1 MIGEMP
7 RCQHAREFGK
17 HQPARSV
24 GGVPT
29 SHPVSW
35 FDGSCSGSRQRPGS
49 AVLAHTNGKQVQH
62 RAGPHHTTGSLNLL
76 TPCSLKPERLQ
87 RSQANS
93 PVREQDFF
101 QRNFFFGTLRRCAG
115 PAGQQCGD
123 VEIRGISSC
132 LVFDL
137 SHDRFG
143 STSYQNTGVCV
154 FVTTNTGSPV
164 FMALFFVL
172 YVRCVCF
179 ITEGPITK
187 LFAHGTFFWSL
198 RECCQYSTRPPR
210 SRHAY
215 ASVQKLLTYKNGA
228 AGRVEPGHA
237 GTTRPSSDDGAL
249 LLDHLE
255 LRRALCVREWGL
267 GGRGLQLV
275 AAAELVGAGFRRGSN
290 RTSRLWQSRT
300 RARGDVALRA
310 CFPLVA
316 PRDVS
321 TAQAPPGRHDQVW
334 SSDDGVR
341 RGTGPWAAAAR
352 ARRSLARTCPCPHP
366 RGDYTGLW
374 ESAWHARAC
383 ENRWEPEHAAGAD
396 VCHAAPFPRPC
407 AGQ

>member
-1 MIGEMP
+1 VIGEMP

-143 STSYQNTGVCV
+143 STSSHVQQNGCLSSGDHSTKTRVCVCLLLLTQGRLFSWHFFLYSTSGVCV
-154 FVTTNTGSPV
+154 LLLKDLLQSCSP
-164 FMALFFVL
+164 MALFF
-172 YVRCVCF
+172 
-179 ITEGPITK
+179 
-187 LFAHGTFFWSL
+187 
-198 RECCQYSTRPPR
+198 
-210 SRHAY
+210 
-215 ASVQKLLTYKNGA
+215 
-228 AGRVEPGHA
+228 GR
-237 GTTRPSSDDGAL
+237 
-249 LLDHLE
+249 
-255 LRRALCVREWGL
+255 
-267 GGRGLQLV
+267 
-275 AAAELVGAGFRRGSN
+275 
-290 RTSRLWQSRT
+290 
-300 RARGDVALRA
+300 
-310 CFPLVA
+310 
-316 PRDVS
+316 
-321 TAQAPPGRHDQVW
+321 
-334 SSDDGVR
+334 
-341 RGTGPWAAAAR
+341 
-352 ARRSLARTCPCPHP
+352 
-366 RGDYTGLW
+366 
-374 ESAWHARAC
+374 
-383 ENRWEPEHAAGAD
+383 
-396 VCHAAPFPRPC
+396 
-407 AGQ
+407 